1 MTKRKMTKNLFITS
15 LVFFAILI
23 LFPAPEAQAAANA
36 RDVFFYEIMW
46 SGSDASTADE
56 WFVLKNNTDKDIEL
70 DGWRVTYLKGDDDKE
85 EPMVSLKGK
94 ILAGGYFLVSN
105 FKAEDK
111 ESAFRIAPDMSSP
124 DHNTVSL
131 RNEYLEIR
139 LYDSAPAIDTTPIDV
154 AGDRSVRKPFGGSN
168 GDKSKNLP
176 KASMVRVNTSID
188 GGLKEAWGTTEVQCN
203 IKYSYS
209 ELATPQSKDPD
220 TKCHP
225 PSVQLLNNWPKS
237 LKLGESFTAQLK
249 ISDEVDTSVSGSING
264 TNEQWPVGVVVSQEL
279 KCDTVGEKEIK
290 ITATDS
296 KGSTG
301 YLIDKTTNKSF
312 ALKCYD
318 SGAVVIN
325 EVLPAPKTS
334 DYDQSGGV
342 DSKDEWIELH
352 NTESR
357 PIDLTGW
364 TLGDNSKPQ
373 RYEFDANTIIE
384 PNGFLTITNRQSK
397 IALNN
402 DGDEVYLYDPSGL
415 LVDKLVYDKSHDDA
429 GWARFD
435 TGLEWTATPTFNSAN
450 IRSPIL
456 SAADTSASPPVD
468 GPDPPKTETVVYKVT
483 KTKTVHRPDFQSLYE
498 TPDLSQ
504 FVQKLAEMARQR
516 EDVRQR
522 FAVEQLIIGLGGLLS
537 LARVGYNLVYL
548 LL

>member
-225 PSVQLLNNWPKS
+225 PSVQLLNNWPKA
-237 LKLGESFTAQLK
+237 LKLGEAFTAQLMV
-249 ISDEVDTSVSGSING
+249 SDEVDSNVSGGFNG
-264 TNEQWPVGVVVSQEL
+264 TSEQWAVGEVVSKNI
-279 KCDTVGEKEIK
+279 KCDAVGEIK
-290 ITATDS
+290 VAITVTDEKLS
-296 KGSTG
+296 ASR
-301 YLIDKTTNKSF
+301 LDKT
-312 ALKCYD
+312 LQCYD